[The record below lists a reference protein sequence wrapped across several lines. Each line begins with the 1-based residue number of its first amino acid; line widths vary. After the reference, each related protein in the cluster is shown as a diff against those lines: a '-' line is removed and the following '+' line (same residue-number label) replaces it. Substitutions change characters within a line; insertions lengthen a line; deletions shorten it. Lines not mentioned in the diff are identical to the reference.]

1 MELDKIIEA
10 VKDKELGSDVIDAI
24 KALDQT
30 GTVER
35 LTKELESEQGK
46 SKGILDDKRKYKDR
60 AETAENT
67 LKEQADSKLP
77 ADELHKKQLQ
87 ELEDKLAEGT
97 RLREEQDATHKA
109 DARENATLKINSGI
123 RWDSKRMPATS
134 SLLLTKNAL
143 AGIDDLSDASKVSEV
158 VKSLTE
164 SHASFISANA
174 PSGSGDK
181 GVGGNGGAS
190 GSDNKPSSMKDI
202 MADVW
207 NK

>member
-1 MELDKIIEA
+1 MDIDKIIEA
-10 VKDKELGSDVIDAI
+10 AKDKELGSDVIDAI

-109 DARENATLKINSGI
+109 DARENELLKLTGSIKWAKSVPQGT
-123 RWDSKRMPATS
+123 AA
-134 SLLLTKNAL
+134 LLVKSAFN
-143 AGIDDLSDASKVSEV
+143 GIDDLSDASKVSEV

-164 SHASFISANA
+164 SHASFISADA

>member
-10 VKDKELGSDVIDAI
+10 VKDKELDSDVIDAI

-60 AETAENT
+60 AELAEKT
-67 LKEQADSKLP
+67 LKEQEDSKLP

-87 ELEDKLAEGT
+87 ELEDKYAEEK
-97 RLREEQDATHKA
+97 RLRVEDAEKVSAQT
-109 DARENATLKINSGI
+109 RENDLLKLTGSIKWAKSVPQGT
-123 RWDSKRMPATS
+123 AA
-134 SLLLTKNAL
+134 LLVKNAFN
-143 AGIDDLSDASKVSEV
+143 GIDDLKDASKVSEV

-164 SHASFISANA
+164 SHASFISADA
-174 PSGSGDK
+174 PSGSGGKEGGD
-181 GVGGNGGAS
+181 GGNGGS
-190 GSDNKPSSMKDI
+190 ENKAPSI
-202 MADVW
+202 AANQQAIW
-207 NK
+207 GNK